1 MLIVVALVTVLAA
14 GVLYLELFIR
24 AALLYVGALLG
35 VVVYS
40 GLVDRNLWGHV
51 RRWAG
56 IMIAV
61 ILVKPV
67 IVIVLGLAGALTGE
81 KGPNAF
87 SAVVT
92 GLAIILLAIFA
103 SAMIYRFVPGFGDE
117 IASARSNRSK
127 ATDGAQAAAVISSP
141 ASLVSQG
148 IKTHS
153 SRGAHRGGDG
163 GGGNNAPRPANPS
176 PEAWPPTAAAP
187 PPAAEPAADLSPPPH
202 PHPARVRVRGTQEVT
217 GVDDPVPPAAPG
229 RAPPHVSHRPGPAE
243 RDRRKEPRDRRDR
256 PHHRRGVLRHDER
269 TARPR
274 PHPAHRQP
282 RRLPHARARRRV
294 RPVQGPHLLP
304 LVRDQPQ
311 LQAHPAPRHHLPLR
325 RHGSRRPRRRRPRGR
340 GRTAPGIGRIS
351 WLAAPFGPDEIAV
364 LLHADRRTVTAA
376 IEIEGPGVGLRDS
389 EDQEALVDRF
399 GTLLKHVA
407 NGDGFV
413 TRLQMLARTLPAD
426 PDAHAKDVAMR
437 GDTQAPGW
445 LRDSYDQL
453 QSMVSTSSE
462 QHRAYLVACMHYTRD
477 LAAEAVTIARAA
489 TPTRAAGSTA
499 TPASPSSWPA
509 SSPTSAPAS
518 PKPTSASASRW
529 ARDASPP
536 SCTPCTT
543 RTTPS
548 TTSRP

>member
-1 MLIVVALVTVLAA
+1 MPASLRLPARLGLIASAHLAVVAMASTAHAAPTPTPTPTSTPTATPSATADPCALLDGPSKQYCQSGTGTSGGNPGTGLAPSDGGDALNPLASLARGCADAASWIVTKLSEAVTGSAEVDFTNPAFLKQYSVVFAASTILTLVLWLFAVAKRAVRGVPLTTAMSEAIGFLWLTVLASAFTPLILYTVVSATDGVTAVIASATGGQTDVFFGSFSEALKKGDDIGGGPIMLIVVALVTVLAA

-163 GGGNNAPRPANPS
+163 GGGNNAPRPANPIS
-176 PEAWPPTAAAP
+176 GGVAAHSSRPTSGGGSVPSAAP
-187 PPAAEPAADLSPPPH
+187 PP
-202 PHPARVRVRGTQEVT
+202 RT
-217 GVDDPVPPAAPG
+217 GSSTRNTG
-229 RAPPHVSHRPGPAE
+229 
-243 RDRRKEPRDRRDR
+243 
-256 PHHRRGVLRHDER
+256 
-269 TARPR
+269 
-274 PHPAHRQP
+274 
-282 RRLPHARARRRV
+282 
-294 RPVQGPHLLP
+294 
-304 LVRDQPQ
+304 
-311 LQAHPAPRHHLPLR
+311 
-325 RHGSRRPRRRRPRGR
+325 
-340 GRTAPGIGRIS
+340 
-351 WLAAPFGPDEIAV
+351 
-364 LLHADRRTVTAA
+364 
-376 IEIEGPGVGLRDS
+376 
-389 EDQEALVDRF
+389 
-399 GTLLKHVA
+399 
-407 NGDGFV
+407 GDG
-413 TRLQMLARTLPAD
+413 R
-426 PDAHAKDVAMR
+426 
-437 GDTQAPGW
+437 
-445 LRDSYDQL
+445 
-453 QSMVSTSSE
+453 
-462 QHRAYLVACMHYTRD
+462 
-477 LAAEAVTIARAA
+477 
-489 TPTRAAGSTA
+489 
-499 TPASPSSWPA
+499 
-509 SSPTSAPAS
+509 
-518 PKPTSASASRW
+518 
-529 ARDASPP
+529 
-536 SCTPCTT
+536 
-543 RTTPS
+543 
-548 TTSRP
+548 